1 MKIAFPELQL
11 LASIIVSNVSIYFL
25 VLCLPVITV
34 NLGGKFG
41 WNWGI
46 SLGEIS
52 LGKISLGKISLGN
65 HLGNITWGIGVNLG
79 EN

>member
-1 MKIAFPELQL
+1 M
-11 LASIIVSNVSIYFL
+11 
-25 VLCLPVITV
+25 ITV

-52 LGKISLGKISLGN
+52 LGKISLGN

-79 EN
+79 ENLSEG